1 MFVSM
6 FRCFDVSLSLS
17 LLSLSLFDPASS
29 AYLAADDEYLQAWKW
44 VAYGSA
50 LMTVVLLV
58 VIAAMK
64 SKIKI
69 AIGIVKETSK
79 AVHDMKSLM
88 VYPLVT
94 TTLLICLM
102 LW

>member
-1 MFVSM
+1 MFLILPFSLSPSPP
-6 FRCFDVSLSLS
+6 FSHFFSLSLS
-17 LLSLSLFDPASS
+17 SPPTLLRPASS

-44 VAYGSA
+44 VAYGCA

-69 AIGIVKETSK
+69 AIGIVKVNVCHLCTTS
-79 AVHDMKSLM
+79 VC
-88 VYPLVT
+88 P
-94 TTLLICLM
+94 I
-102 LW
+102 